1 MRLLIDSGVIV
12 GISNPY
18 GEGLKRMSLSLLPGL
33 AGAGSKAQK
42 CGKKKYCNSFHISS
56 KYSNKFNVEASVAP
70 YKVVNPFPFAYGERS
85 AHLD

>member
-42 CGKKKYCNSFHISS
+42 CGKKKYCN
-56 KYSNKFNVEASVAP
+56 KFNVEASVTP